1 MPGVA
6 ALRYP
11 CRPAPPASPRQT
23 IHPRIPMATAR
34 ALLSKSVLLLVTGVF
49 ALGAGVAV
57 AQKKANPFP
66 NAKREEPR
74 TAMSEA
80 SAKKFN
86 ASQEAMDEADYAK
99 AKENLQSILDNKRA
113 SPYERA
119 MAMTYLAN
127 VAWEEDDMAKA
138 LDYSQQA
145 IALDAMPNEAQ
156 FNALYQ
162 VAQMYLMD
170 EKYAESLATLEQW
183 FSQTGSETADAWA
196 LKGNAL
202 YRLDKF
208 AEAAQAI
215 ERANQLSAKPNDAW
229 NQMLLA
235 SYMEGEN
242 YAAAA
247 TAAEGILA
255 KNPQDKDVTLTLAS
269 IYNEM
274 EQNDKALAVLE
285 GAYQKGLLS
294 EGKDLKQL
302 YQMYNYLEQPAKAA
316 EVITAGL
323 ASGALKPDLD
333 TYRGLGDA
341 YSLSED
347 WPKAVDA
354 YTKAVPFAQDG
365 EMEFQRGH
373 ILIQE
378 QDQYAEGK
386 TAIRAALAKGG
397 LKREGE
403 AWILLGNA
411 EYETGNEAA
420 AVAAYQKAAAFP
432 KTKAMAESWLKNV
445 KR

>member
-1 MPGVA
+1 MV
-6 ALRYP
+6 
-11 CRPAPPASPRQT
+11 T
-23 IHPRIPMATAR
+23 IR
-34 ALLSKSVLLLVTGVF
+34 ALLSKSALALLTVAL
-49 ALGAGVAV
+49 ALGAGAAL
-57 AQKKANPFP
+57 AQKKPNLFP
-66 NAKREEPR
+66 NSKREEPK
-74 TAMSEA
+74 TSMSEA

-86 ASQEAMDEADYAK
+86 AAQEAMDESDFAK
-99 AKENLQSILDNKRA
+99 ARESLQPILDNKKS

-127 VAWEEDDMAKA
+127 VAWEEDEMGKA
-138 LDYSQQA
+138 LDYNQQA

-156 FNALYQ
+156 FNAIYQ
-162 VAQMYLMD
+162 VSQMNLME
-170 EKYAESLATLEQW
+170 EKYDASLASIDQW
-183 FSQTGSETADAWA
+183 FALTGAETADAWA

-215 ERANQLSAKPNDAW
+215 ERANQLTTEPNDAW

-247 TAAEGILA
+247 TAAEGMLA
-255 KNPQDKDVTLTLAS
+255 KNPQDKDATLTLAS
-269 IYNEM
+269 IYNQLD
-274 EQNDKALAVLE
+274 QNDKALAVLE
-285 GAYQKGLLS
+285 GAYQKGLLKD
-294 EGKDLKQL
+294 GKDLKQL
-302 YQMYNYLEQPAKAA
+302 YQMYNYLDQPAKAA

-323 ASGALKPDLD
+323 ASGALQPDLD

-341 YSLSED
+341 YSLSENWD
-347 WPKAVDA
+347 LAIDA
-354 YTKAVPFAQDG
+354 YAKAVPFAQDG

-373 ILIQE
+373 LLIQE
-378 QDQYAEGK
+378 KDQHAEGK
-386 TAIRAALAKGG
+386 KAIQAALAKGN

-411 EYETGNEAA
+411 EYEMGNEAA
-420 AVAAYQKAAAFP
+420 AIAAYQKAAGFP

-445 KR
+445 KH

>member
-1 MPGVA
+1 
-6 ALRYP
+6 
-11 CRPAPPASPRQT
+11 
-23 IHPRIPMATAR
+23 
-34 ALLSKSVLLLVTGVF
+34 
-49 ALGAGVAV
+49 
-57 AQKKANPFP
+57 
-66 NAKREEPR
+66 
-74 TAMSEA
+74 
-80 SAKKFN
+80 
-86 ASQEAMDEADYAK
+86 MDEADYAK

-138 LDYSQQA
+138 LDYNQQA

-316 EVITAGL
+316 
-323 ASGALKPDLD
+323 
-333 TYRGLGDA
+333 
-341 YSLSED
+341 
-347 WPKAVDA
+347 
-354 YTKAVPFAQDG
+354 
-365 EMEFQRGH
+365 
-373 ILIQE
+373 
-378 QDQYAEGK
+378 
-386 TAIRAALAKGG
+386 
-397 LKREGE
+397 
-403 AWILLGNA
+403 
-411 EYETGNEAA
+411 
-420 AVAAYQKAAAFP
+420 
-432 KTKAMAESWLKNV
+432 
-445 KR
+445 

>member
-1 MPGVA
+1 MVTP
-6 ALRYP
+6 
-11 CRPAPPASPRQT
+11 
-23 IHPRIPMATAR
+23 R
-34 ALLSKSVLLLVTGVF
+34 ALLSKSALVLLTVAL
-49 ALGAGVAV
+49 ALGAGAAL
-57 AQKKANPFP
+57 AQKKPDLFP
-66 NAKREEPR
+66 NTKRAEPR
-74 TAMSEA
+74 TSMSEA

-86 ASQEAMDEADYAK
+86 AAQEAMNEENYTK
-99 AKENLQSILDNKRA
+99 AKESLQPILDNKKS

-127 VAWEEDDMAKA
+127 VAWEEDEMAKA
-138 LDYSQQA
+138 LDYNQQA

-156 FNALYQ
+156 FNAIYQ
-162 VAQMYLMD
+162 VSQMNLMEERYD
-170 EKYAESLATLEQW
+170 ASLASIDQW
-183 FSQTGSETADAWA
+183 FALTGAETADAWA

-208 AEAAQAI
+208 PEAAQAI
-215 ERANQLSAKPNDAW
+215 ERANQLSTAPNDAW

-242 YAAAA
+242 YPAAAK
-247 TAAEGILA
+247 AAEGILA

-285 GAYQKGLLS
+285 GAYQQGLLKDA
-294 EGKDLKQL
+294 KDLKQL

-323 ASGALKPDLD
+323 ASGALEPGLD
-333 TYRGLGDA
+333 AYRGLGDA
-341 YSLSED
+341 YSQSENWD
-347 WPKAVDA
+347 QAIDA
-354 YTKAVPFAQDG
+354 YAKAAPYAQDG

-373 ILIQE
+373 LMIQE
-378 QDQYAEGK
+378 KDQHAEGK
-386 TAIRAALAKGG
+386 KAIQAALAKGN

-411 EYETGNEAA
+411 EYEMGNEAA
-420 AVAAYQKAAAFP
+420 AIAAYQKAAGFP